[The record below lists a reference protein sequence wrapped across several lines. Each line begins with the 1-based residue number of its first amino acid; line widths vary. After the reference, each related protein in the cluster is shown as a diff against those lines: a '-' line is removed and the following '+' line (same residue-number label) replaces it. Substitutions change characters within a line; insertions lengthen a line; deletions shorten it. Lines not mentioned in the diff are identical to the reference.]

1 MKKFQGFRK
10 IRTGAFLSAQFA
22 EMADSGLNIPIDD
35 VIRESEWA
43 DIPKGVHSKDSSD
56 KIAVLRE
63 RRKARKTAAFL
74 DTIEYE

>member
-10 IRTGAFLSAQFA
+10 IRHFSFLSAQLG
-22 EMADSGLNIPIDD
+22 EIADSGLNIPIDD
-35 VIRESEWA
+35 TIREGAWS
-43 DIPKGVHSKDSSD
+43 DIFPSVHTKDSSD

-74 DTIEYE
+74 DAIEYE